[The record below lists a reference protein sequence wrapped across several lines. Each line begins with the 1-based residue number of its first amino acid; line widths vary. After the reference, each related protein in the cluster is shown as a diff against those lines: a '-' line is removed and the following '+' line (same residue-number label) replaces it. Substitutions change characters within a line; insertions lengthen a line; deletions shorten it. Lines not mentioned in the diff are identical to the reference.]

1 MLIFF
6 LILFLSP
13 TVVTSYQQPITWL
26 TNALRPDTW
35 FSTPDFLLRS
45 TSNNGQLKRRNELK
59 TNIYDVTSRCQPNG
73 LSATLEQQSALKGL
87 VNEIE
92 RLNPTPNPAYS
103 PLMNGYWRMLYTDFT
118 PAAGNTSVTP
128 HCVPR

>member
-45 TSNNGQLKRRNELK
+45 SSNNGQLKRRNELK

-73 LSATLEQQSALKGL
+73 LPATVEQQTALKDL

-118 PAAGNTSVTP
+118 PAAGNTTFTP
-128 HCVPR
+128 HY